1 MGERGEAR
9 GRVWRGV
16 GLALALTALGACA
29 GPAGRSDLQA
39 QAEPRPV
46 PDLRFVDAAG
56 RQRSLAE
63 FRGRAVLLNVWAP
76 WCEPCRNELDS
87 LDGLEARLGG
97 PDFEV
102 VAVSMD
108 MNGPGGVARFYEK
121 HGIRRLGVYA
131 DPNYAASRVLG
142 ARGIPTTLLI
152 DKEGREVGRA
162 LGAQT
167 WDGPRMLEAIERLL
181 GRQPIAAPGA
191 SAG

>member
-1 MGERGEAR
+1 MRFVGPRLGGAGGMGGRAGERCGE
-9 GRVWRGV
+9 G
-16 GLALALTALGACA
+16 
-29 GPAGRSDLQA
+29 
-39 QAEPRPV
+39 
-46 PDLRFVDAAG
+46 
-56 RQRSLAE
+56 
-63 FRGRAVLLNVWAP
+63 RGRAGRVAVA
-76 WCEPCRNELDS
+76 RAELDL

-152 DKEGREVGRA
+152 DKEGREVG
-162 LGAQT
+162 
-167 WDGPRMLEAIERLL
+167 
-181 GRQPIAAPGA
+181 
-191 SAG
+191 